1 MAAVE
6 RMAFVRQ
13 KKNYSDYDMTV
24 MDGLIGYGS
33 GGLGALTVFL
43 IFFGNGIVA
52 AASAIIGGFFSLF
65 IWKRHHV
72 KKQKEKLLLQFKDF
86 LEALSGSYSAGKNTL
101 AALQDS
107 LVDLERMYGENEDMV
122 QELREILSAYQN
134 GQAIEGSLY
143 DLAER
148 SGLEDIRSFADV
160 FDTCNCKGADMR
172 RIIND
177 TRMIIIEKIE
187 MEQSIRTLL
196 NPGKSELYLMMILPL
211 AMILMMNGVGL
222 IPDGT
227 EKINLIVKS
236 IGLAV
241 FGIAFL
247 IGWKLTNIK
256 I

>member
-1 MAAVE
+1 MAAVKSV
-6 RMAFVRQ
+6 ASVRQ

-24 MDGLIGYGS
+24 MDGLIGYGI

-52 AASAIIGGFFSLF
+52 AVSAIIGGFFSLF
-65 IWKRHHV
+65 IWKRCHI

-86 LEALSGSYSAGKNTL
+86 LEALSASYSAGKNTL
-101 AALQDS
+101 TALQDS

-122 QELREILSAYQN
+122 RELREILSAYQN
-134 GQAIEGSLY
+134 GQTIEGSLY

-177 TRMIIIEKIE
+177 TRQIIIEKIE

-211 AMILMMNGVGL
+211 ALILVMNGVGL
-222 IPDGT
+222 IPDGVG
-227 EKINLIVKS
+227 KINLIVKS
-236 IGLAV
+236 AGLV
-241 FGIAFL
+241 IFGIAFL